1 MRDLSIFNASVKAGK
16 MQVIEVDLRFGW
28 PTYVRS
34 IPFWESALLGQYS
47 ATLVLG
53 SAISGVNSGTWLSTT
68 CYTGSSF
75 PTRTDTTAC
84 FFSC

>member
-34 IPFWESALLGQYS
+34 IPFWESTLLGQCS
-47 ATLVLG
+47 ASARLGYLRGKSKGLGYALLVLKDFRF
-53 SAISGVNSGTWLSTT
+53 
-68 CYTGSSF
+68 YF
-75 PTRTDTTAC
+75 P
-84 FFSC
+84 FFS

>member
-34 IPFWESALLGQYS
+34 IPFWESTLLGQGS
-47 ATLVLG
+47 VRLVLG
-53 SAISGVNSGTWLSTT
+53 SDISGVSLR
-68 CYTGSSF
+68 GSA
-75 PTRTDTTAC
+75 THYLY
-84 FFSC
+84 